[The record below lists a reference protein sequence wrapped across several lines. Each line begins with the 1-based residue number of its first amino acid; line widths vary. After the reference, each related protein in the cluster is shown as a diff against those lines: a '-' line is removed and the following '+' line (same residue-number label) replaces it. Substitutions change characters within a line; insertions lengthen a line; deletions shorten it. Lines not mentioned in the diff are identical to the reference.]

1 MRSQSLEMH
10 IALIATGRFLGILPA
25 VMLHFSA
32 KRLGLKIL
40 PVDLPFKPW
49 PIGIV
54 TLKNRTLSPAAQ
66 LFIECAREVAKPLA
80 RGRSKSAG
88 N

>member
-1 MRSQSLEMH
+1 MRCQSLEMNLP
-10 IALIATGRFLGILPA
+10 LIATGRFLGILPA

-32 KRLGLKIL
+32 KRLGLRIL

-49 PIGIV
+49 PVGII
-54 TLKNRTLSPAAQ
+54 TLKNRTLNPVAQ
-66 LFIECAREVAKPLA
+66 LFIESARKLAKPFA
-80 RGRSKSAG
+80 KT

>member
-1 MRSQSLEMH
+1 MTTQSLEMTN
-10 IALIATGRFLGILPA
+10 ALLATGRFLAILPA

-49 PIGIV
+49 PVGIV
-54 TLKNRTLSPAAQ
+54 TLKNRTPNPVAQ
-66 LFIECAREVAKPLA
+66 IFIESARKIVKPFAKT
-80 RGRSKSAG
+80 